1 MPGQHG
7 ANFPFSGGTDG
18 VDGYKSSFMEGKN
31 DLVWQIHFKRYSSSA
46 MSIQTFW
53 ECPPMDKDD

>member
-1 MPGQHG
+1 LPGQHG

-46 MSIQTFW
+46 MSIQTF
-53 ECPPMDKDD
+53 